1 MLSAVVEAIEEFQM
15 IENGDRIV
23 VGVSGGADS
32 VALLLQLAEYRK
44 TKDYTLQ
51 VFHQNHMIR
60 DDADSDEEFVRDL
73 CNRLNIPFFSAK
85 ENVTELAQ
93 AWHMSTEEALRELS
107 LYDGFFTYFS
117 HRFQHSIIDS
127 ANGW

>member
-51 VFHQNHMIR
+51 VFHLNHMIR

-93 AWHMSTEEALRELS
+93 A
-107 LYDGFFTYFS
+107 
-117 HRFQHSIIDS
+117 
-127 ANGW
+127 